1 MRPGNLNQP
10 SGGRAARSDWAVCPE
25 RGNPWPKAPTARSG
39 GIAPPESCPLT
50 PLWEAPEAPRQGVS
64 KLVLALCVALEAP
77 LPASRIR
84 GLRSVVMDS
93 LEHY

>member
-1 MRPGNLNQP
+1 MTGPYAQREATLGPRLP
-10 SGGRAARSDWAVCPE
+10 PLDRE
-25 RGNPWPKAPTARSG
+25 